1 MFTTM
6 LYEIFVVIIHQM
18 TDVVSTNRVR
28 GLDAVGWDVAMVFEA
43 VINHIFGA
51 VVTGSF
57 VITVLAK
64 VMVEADA
71 VGQAVLVY
79 EIHKLIHGLCP
90 NDFYVSAYRR
100 EYQPI
105 RPGVERIAAVIQP
118 EKGFH

>member
-1 MFTTM
+1 V
-6 LYEIFVVIIHQM
+6 LKAIVHDI
-18 TDVVSTNRVR
+18 
-28 GLDAVGWDVAMVFEA
+28 L
-43 VINHIFGA
+43 GA
-51 VVTGSF
+51 VVACPLVVAVFTE
-57 VITVLAK
+57 

-71 VGQAVLVY
+71 VGQSVLVY

-118 EKGFH
+118 QEGFHY

>member
-1 MFTTM
+1 MADV
-6 LYEIFVVIIHQM
+6 IFA
-18 TDVVSTNRVR
+18 NRIG
-28 GLDAVGWDVAMVFEA
+28 GLDGISRNVAVVLEA
-43 VINHIFGA
+43 VVHNILGA
-51 VVTGSF
+51 VIAGTLVVAVFSK
-57 VITVLAK
+57 I
-64 VMVEADA
+64 MVEADA

-118 EKGFH
+118 